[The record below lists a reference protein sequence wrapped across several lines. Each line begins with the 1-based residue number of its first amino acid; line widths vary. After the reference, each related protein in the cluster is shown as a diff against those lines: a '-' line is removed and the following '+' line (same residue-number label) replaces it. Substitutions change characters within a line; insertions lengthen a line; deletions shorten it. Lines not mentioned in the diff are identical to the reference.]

1 MISKEVLE
9 NESREESAKVPIPSV
24 ATKTVTTT
32 TNITSSRTHNYDNN
46 KPEKTRQ
53 GAITSTAD
61 LPRQPVNNNNNTIQ
75 KEQGLGKKEE
85 TVSTSKEPVK
95 HEATVSLS
103 ESKTIANERSALS
116 SKPTMTTQ
124 GKNNMPSSTPPSSSL
139 TTKTS
144 EPPEKILSEEAEEV
158 AAEKAVTKVETE
170 ASSSSMTDNA
180 KIQQQNQQKIEN
192 EVPTTTSTIQRQENI
207 QPEVEVTIK
216 PPNNIELNPP
226 ISAENVST
234 AIEEGIS
241 GSSAVDDIRGS
252 KEQQD
257 RQPQQSFYEGKVEQ
271 NNKHLPNR
279 LNSFTTGF
287 ALWQHSIIYWIDM
300 YYEFATDAAKL
311 TEYWFNAFVNLST
324 EREEKNDDEK
334 IM

>member
-1 MISKEVLE
+1 
-9 NESREESAKVPIPSV
+9 
-24 ATKTVTTT
+24 
-32 TNITSSRTHNYDNN
+32 
-46 KPEKTRQ
+46 
-53 GAITSTAD
+53 
-61 LPRQPVNNNNNTIQ
+61 
-75 KEQGLGKKEE
+75 
-85 TVSTSKEPVK
+85 
-95 HEATVSLS
+95 
-103 ESKTIANERSALS
+103 
-116 SKPTMTTQ
+116 
-124 GKNNMPSSTPPSSSL
+124 
-139 TTKTS
+139 
-144 EPPEKILSEEAEEV
+144 
-158 AAEKAVTKVETE
+158 
-170 ASSSSMTDNA
+170 
-180 KIQQQNQQKIEN
+180 KIEN